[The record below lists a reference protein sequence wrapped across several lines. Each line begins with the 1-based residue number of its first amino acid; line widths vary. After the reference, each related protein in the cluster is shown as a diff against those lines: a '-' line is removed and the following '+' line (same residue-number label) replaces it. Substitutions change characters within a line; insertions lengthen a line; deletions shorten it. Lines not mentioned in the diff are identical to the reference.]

1 MKKLVLYG
9 HPESGHSYKVKLL
22 MDVSGIDYEYRLVD
36 IDLAREDRPEPFR
49 SLSLPRFG
57 EVPLLTYG
65 DDVYVQSNAIL
76 CFLAQHLQSFGG
88 QDGNAMARA
97 MEWLFWEH
105 NKIGLCLPHLRLARN
120 FFPEQYPVGAIEW
133 LQSRYDADVGRF
145 AKELSDGRPFILG
158 DAISIAD
165 FSLAG
170 YVYWANQAEVELPA
184 PVLAWAK
191 RIAGLPGWKL
201 PYALL
206 SPERPYVSYGK
217 ILGELDIMTEPSLVV
232 A

>member
-22 MDVSGIDYEYRLVD
+22 MDVSGIEYEYRLID
-36 IDLAREDRPEPFR
+36 IDLAREERPEPFR
-49 SLSLPRFG
+49 SLSLARFG
-57 EVPLLTYG
+57 EVPLLTHG

-76 CFLAQHLQSFGG
+76 CFLARHLHAFAG
-88 QDGNAMARA
+88 QDQNVMARA

-120 FFPEQYPVGAIEW
+120 FFPDQYPEGAVGW

-145 AKELSDGRPFILG
+145 AKELSDGRAFILG

-165 FSLAG
+165 FSLCG
-170 YVYWANQAEVELPA
+170 YIYWANQAEVSLPM
-184 PVLAWAK
+184 PVLRWAS

-206 SPERPYVSYGK
+206 SPEHPYVSYGK
-217 ILGELDIMTEPSLVV
+217 IRGELDIAKEFGRV
-232 A
+232 AA

>member
-22 MDVSGIDYEYRLVD
+22 MDVSGVEYEYKLID
-36 IDLAREDRPEPFR
+36 IDLAREERPEPFR

-57 EVPLLTYG
+57 EVPLLTHG

-76 CFLAQHLQSFGG
+76 CFLARYLESFGG
-88 QDGNAMARA
+88 QDANMMSRA

-120 FFPEQYPVGAIEW
+120 FFPEQYPQGAIDW

-145 AKELSDGRPFILG
+145 AMELSDGRPFILG

-170 YVYWANQAEVELPA
+170 YVYWANQAKVELPPA
-184 PVLAWAK
+184 VLAWAR
-191 RIAGLPGWKL
+191 RIAKLPGWKL

-217 ILGELDIMTEPSLVV
+217 VLGELNIVPESST
-232 A
+232 AAA